1 MNTSLKELIFAGIAF
16 TFTYSIAIA
25 TNLDIVID
33 AVLLAFIIQWI
44 LFIPAYLLQTEK
56 FFDISGSITYISVVS
71 YCFFNNYDL
80 ENLNIGNV
88 ILSIIIIVWA
98 LRLGSFLF
106 IRIKKAGED
115 IRFREIK
122 KSPTRFFMTWTL
134 QGMWVSMCLL
144 CVLTALS
151 SYSGIIVN
159 NIFYIG
165 LMIFISGF
173 IIEVLA
179 DHQKTV
185 FRKNIDNKDKFIS
198 SGLWAYSRHP
208 NYFGEILL
216 WLGIAVMSFSS
227 LEGFQYFTL
236 ISPIFVYILLVYIS
250 GIRMLEN
257 QANKKWGH
265 LDSYKE
271 YLKNTPR
278 LFFRIFG

>member
-1 MNTSLKELIFAGIAF
+1 MKNHLFNILSSITAFYIPFQIALLTDLPLVKNLILLIF
-16 TFTYSIAIA
+16 S
-25 TNLDIVID
+25 
-33 AVLLAFIIQWI
+33 IQWI
-44 LFIPAYLLQTEK
+44 CFIPAYIFQTEK
-56 FFDISGSITYISVVS
+56 FFDLTGSITYLITVITTLYITDSGKISD
-71 YCFFNNYDL
+71 Y
-80 ENLNIGNV
+80 
-88 ILSIIIIVWA
+88 IIVSCVAIWA
-98 LRLGSFLF
+98 IRLGSFLF
-106 IRIKKAGED
+106 MRIHKAGED
-115 IRFREIK
+115 RRFREIK
-122 KSPTRFFMTWTL
+122 TNFTRFFMTWTL

-179 DHQKTV
+179 DYQKTV
-185 FRKNIDNKDKFIS
+185 FRKDLNNKDKFIS
-198 SGLWAYSRHP
+198 TGLWSYSRHP
-208 NYFGEILL
+208 NYLGEILL
-216 WLGIAVMSFSS
+216 WFGVAIMSFSS
-227 LEGFQYFTL
+227 LQGLQYLTL

-250 GIRMLEN
+250 GIRILEN
-257 QANKKWGH
+257 QGDKKWGH

>member
-1 MNTSLKELIFAGIAF
+1 MKNHLFNILSSVIAFYIPFQIALLTDLPLVKNLILLIF
-16 TFTYSIAIA
+16 S
-25 TNLDIVID
+25 
-33 AVLLAFIIQWI
+33 IQWI
-44 LFIPAYLLQTEK
+44 CFIPAYILQTEK
-56 FFDISGSITYISVVS
+56 FFDLIGSITYLTTVFTAIYITDSGNISDYVIVS
-71 YCFFNNYDL
+71 CVA
-80 ENLNIGNV
+80 I
-88 ILSIIIIVWA
+88 WA
-98 LRLGSFLF
+98 IRLGSFLF
-106 IRIKKAGED
+106 MRIHKAGED
-115 IRFREIK
+115 RRFRDIK
-122 KSPTRFFMTWTL
+122 PNFTRFFMTWTL

>member
-1 MNTSLKELIFAGIAF
+1 MKNHLFNILSSIIAFYIPFQIALLTDLPLVKNLILLIF
-16 TFTYSIAIA
+16 S
-25 TNLDIVID
+25 
-33 AVLLAFIIQWI
+33 IQWI
-44 LFIPAYLLQTEK
+44 IFIPAYIFQTEK
-56 FFDISGSITYISVVS
+56 FFDLTGSITYLTTVLAALYITDSGKIAD
-71 YCFFNNYDL
+71 Y
-80 ENLNIGNV
+80 V
-88 ILSIIIIVWA
+88 IVLCIVIWA
-98 LRLGSFLF
+98 IRLGSFLF
-106 IRIKKAGED
+106 MRIHKAGED
-115 IRFREIK
+115 RRFREIK
-122 KSPTRFFMTWTL
+122 TNFTRFFMTWTL

-151 SYSGIIVN
+151 SYSGIIMN
-159 NIFYIG
+159 NVFYIG
-165 LMIFISGF
+165 LLIFILGF
-173 IIEVLA
+173 IIEVVA

-185 FRKNIDNKDKFIS
+185 FRKDLNNKDKFIS
-198 SGLWAYSRHP
+198 TGLWSYSRHP

>member
-1 MNTSLKELIFAGIAF
+1 MKNHLFNILSSIIAFYIPFQIALLTDLPLVKNLILLIFC
-16 TFTYSIAIA
+16 
-25 TNLDIVID
+25 
-33 AVLLAFIIQWI
+33 IQWI
-44 LFIPAYLLQTEK
+44 SFIPAFIFQTEK
-56 FFDISGSITYISVVS
+56 FYDLTGSITYLTTVFTALYITDSGNISDYVIVS
-71 YCFFNNYDL
+71 CVA
-80 ENLNIGNV
+80 I
-88 ILSIIIIVWA
+88 WA
-98 LRLGSFLF
+98 IRLGSFLF
-106 IRIKKAGED
+106 MRIHKAGED
-115 IRFREIK
+115 RRFRDIK
-122 KSPTRFFMTWTL
+122 PNFTRFFMTWTL

-227 LEGFQYFTL
+227 LEGFQYITL

>member
-1 MNTSLKELIFAGIAF
+1 MKNHLFNILSSIIAFYIPFQIALLTDLPLVKNLILLIFC
-16 TFTYSIAIA
+16 
-25 TNLDIVID
+25 
-33 AVLLAFIIQWI
+33 IQWI
-44 LFIPAYLLQTEK
+44 SFIPAFIFQTEK
-56 FFDISGSITYISVVS
+56 FYDLTGSITYLTTVFTALYITDSGNISDYVIVS
-71 YCFFNNYDL
+71 CVA
-80 ENLNIGNV
+80 I
-88 ILSIIIIVWA
+88 WA
-98 LRLGSFLF
+98 IRLGSFLF
-106 IRIKKAGED
+106 MRIHKAGED
-115 IRFREIK
+115 RRFREIK
-122 KSPTRFFMTWTL
+122 TNFTRFFMTWTL

-185 FRKNIDNKDKFIS
+185 FRKDLNNKDKFIS
-198 SGLWAYSRHP
+198 TGLWSYSRHP

>member
-1 MNTSLKELIFAGIAF
+1 MKNHLFNILSSIIAFYIPFQIALLTDLPLVKNLILLIFC
-16 TFTYSIAIA
+16 
-25 TNLDIVID
+25 
-33 AVLLAFIIQWI
+33 IQWI
-44 LFIPAYLLQTEK
+44 SFIPAFIFQTEK
-56 FFDISGSITYISVVS
+56 FYDLTGSITYLTTVFTALYITDSGNISDYVIVS
-71 YCFFNNYDL
+71 CVA
-80 ENLNIGNV
+80 I
-88 ILSIIIIVWA
+88 WA
-98 LRLGSFLF
+98 IRLGSFLF
-106 IRIKKAGED
+106 MRIHKAGED
-115 IRFREIK
+115 RRFRDIK
-122 KSPTRFFMTWTL
+122 PNFTRFFMTWTL

-227 LEGFQYFTL
+227 LEGYQYFTL

>member
-1 MNTSLKELIFAGIAF
+1 MKNHLFNILSSIIAFYIPLQIALLTDLPLVKNLILLIFC
-16 TFTYSIAIA
+16 
-25 TNLDIVID
+25 
-33 AVLLAFIIQWI
+33 IQWI
-44 LFIPAYLLQTEK
+44 SFIPAFIFQTEK
-56 FFDISGSITYISVVS
+56 FYDLTGSITYLTTVFTALYITDSGNISDYVIVS
-71 YCFFNNYDL
+71 CVA
-80 ENLNIGNV
+80 I
-88 ILSIIIIVWA
+88 WA
-98 LRLGSFLF
+98 IRLGSFLF
-106 IRIKKAGED
+106 MRIHKAGED
-115 IRFREIK
+115 RRFRDIK
-122 KSPTRFFMTWTL
+122 PNFTRFFMTWTL

-216 WLGIAVMSFSS
+216 WLGIA
-227 LEGFQYFTL
+227 
-236 ISPIFVYILLVYIS
+236 
-250 GIRMLEN
+250 
-257 QANKKWGH
+257 
-265 LDSYKE
+265 
-271 YLKNTPR
+271 
-278 LFFRIFG
+278 

>member
-1 MNTSLKELIFAGIAF
+1 MKNHLFNILSSIIAFYIPFQIALLTDLPLVKNLILLIFC
-16 TFTYSIAIA
+16 
-25 TNLDIVID
+25 
-33 AVLLAFIIQWI
+33 IQWI
-44 LFIPAYLLQTEK
+44 SFIPAFIFQTEK
-56 FFDISGSITYISVVS
+56 FYDLTGSITYLTTVFTALYITDSGNISDYVIVS
-71 YCFFNNYDL
+71 CVA
-80 ENLNIGNV
+80 I
-88 ILSIIIIVWA
+88 WA
-98 LRLGSFLF
+98 IRLGSFLF
-106 IRIKKAGED
+106 MRIHKAGED
-115 IRFREIK
+115 RRFRDIK
-122 KSPTRFFMTWTL
+122 PNFTRFFMTWTL

-198 SGLWAYSRHP
+198 SGLWAHSRHP